1 MIPFHVLRLKH
12 VSSCTQSHLFFL
24 SLRAIQFCFSQK
36 SPIPSANDIIILIL
50 NGRGNKR
57 KKASDYKM
65 VDLLVVGVGV
75 GGEQQVVEDM
85 RTLASLRTGIIDV
98 SLFKFTSH
106 ANTQVV

>member
-1 MIPFHVLRLKH
+1 
-12 VSSCTQSHLFFL
+12 
-24 SLRAIQFCFSQK
+24 
-36 SPIPSANDIIILIL
+36 
-50 NGRGNKR
+50 
-57 KKASDYKM
+57 M
-65 VDLLVVGVGV
+65 VDLLVVGVGVGV

>member
-1 MIPFHVLRLKH
+1 
-12 VSSCTQSHLFFL
+12 
-24 SLRAIQFCFSQK
+24 LRAIQFCFSQK

-75 GGEQQVVEDM
+75 GVGGEQQVVEDM